1 MNNCIERMQDNLC
14 TLRRS
19 LGWSAAD
26 LAKRLGLTRQYI
38 AQWENK
44 SAKMKLLHYLAISKV
59 VEDEINKEIDFTGND
74 KMLCMTQ
81 ILMDFI
87 IKDDEWFDS
96 EEEKNN
102 VETLIS
108 IYSEA
113 VFARKKSRSEVHNEF
128 WNAMEKIGCGNFI

>member
-26 LAKRLGLTRQYI
+26 LAERLGLSRQYI

-44 SAKMKLLHYLAISKV
+44 SHKMKLLHYLAISKV
-59 VEDEINKEIDFTGND
+59 VEDEIKEEIDFTDND
-74 KMLCMTQ
+74 KELCITQ
-81 ILMDFI
+81 ILMDFV
-87 IKDDEWFDS
+87 IKDDGWFDS

-113 VFARKKSRSEVHNEF
+113 VFARKKSRAEVHNEF

>member
-1 MNNCIERMQDNLC
+1 MNNRIERMQDNLC

-26 LAKRLGLTRQYI
+26 LAERLGLSRQYI

-44 SAKMKLLHYLAISKV
+44 SNKMKLLHYLAISKV
-59 VEDEINKEIDFTGND
+59 VEDEIKEEIDFTDND
-74 KMLCMTQ
+74 KELCITQ
-81 ILMDFI
+81 ILMDFV
-87 IKDDEWFDS
+87 IKDDGWFDS

-113 VFARKKSRSEVHNEF
+113 VFARKKSRAEVHNEF